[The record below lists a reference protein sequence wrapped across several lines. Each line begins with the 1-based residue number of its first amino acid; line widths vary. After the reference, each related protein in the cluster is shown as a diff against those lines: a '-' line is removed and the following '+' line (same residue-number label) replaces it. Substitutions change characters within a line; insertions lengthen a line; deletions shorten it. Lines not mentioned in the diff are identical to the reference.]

1 MSLRMILRIL
11 GLLLMLFSL
20 TLLPPVLISLIFDDG
35 VWSSFV
41 IAMAITVS
49 TGALLYWP
57 NRNARKELRTRD
69 GFLIAAL
76 FWTVLG
82 LFGALPLMLDGAQS
96 LSLTDAVF
104 ESFSGLTTTG
114 ATVITGI
121 DFLPEGILYYRQQLQ
136 WLGGMGIVVLAV
148 AILPTLGIGGMQLY
162 RTEIPGPLKDSKLT
176 PRITET
182 AKALWYIYAT
192 LTITC
197 FAAYWLAGMNWF
209 DALGHSFS
217 TVAIGG
223 FSTYD
228 ASIGHFDSALIETIC
243 ILFMIISAMSYSL
256 HFAAWREK
264 RLSQY
269 LEDPEARF
277 LLMFLAGLSLVAVA
291 SLWLTGTYTDLLGL
305 RHGIFEVVSIAT
317 TAGFGVADFSLWP
330 GALPFL
336 LFVAAF
342 VGGCSGSTGGGIKV
356 IRIILILK
364 QGMREVLRL
373 IHPNAVF
380 AVKIG
385 KVSVP
390 DSIAQAVWGF
400 FSVYV
405 LLFFLMLIGVMAAG
419 LDQVTAWSAVAAT
432 INNLG
437 PGLGEV
443 ASHYGDMPD
452 AAKWI
457 LVLAML
463 LGRLEIF
470 TVLVLFTPAFWRR

>member
-1 MSLRMILRIL
+1 M
-11 GLLLMLFSL
+11 
-20 TLLPPVLISLIFDDG
+20 
-35 VWSSFV
+35 
-41 IAMAITVS
+41 
-49 TGALLYWP
+49 
-57 NRNARKELRTRD
+57 
-69 GFLIAAL
+69 
-76 FWTVLG
+76 
-82 LFGALPLMLDGAQS
+82 
-96 LSLTDAVF
+96 
-104 ESFSGLTTTG
+104 
-114 ATVITGI
+114 
-121 DFLPEGILYYRQQLQ
+121 
-136 WLGGMGIVVLAV
+136 
-148 AILPTLGIGGMQLY
+148 
-162 RTEIPGPLKDSKLT
+162 
-176 PRITET
+176 
-182 AKALWYIYAT
+182 
-192 LTITC
+192 
-197 FAAYWLAGMNWF
+197 
-209 DALGHSFS
+209 
-217 TVAIGG
+217 AIGG

-243 ILFMIISAMSYSL
+243 ILFMIVSAMSYSL